1 VSLSVRDPNGF
12 VVAATSASSDAFG
25 AVGWS
30 VPTSQ
35 EPVLGQ
41 WSITATATSS
51 AGNATAERAFELAR
65 YLLPTFSVAV
75 TPSAPYLTYTRDRN
89 GDDTVT
95 IAGSLAATHTNGAP
109 VAGTVMLS
117 VLQPMPSYY
126 GNPIWGRPM
135 GNMAVD
141 PAAADVVDKRPAST
155 GAATSGSAAGAL
167 PTVPIVASSDGDGGG
182 GATSA
187 TLLGTL
193 ALATSAAGSASFS
206 LKVPSAGLSWDG
218 APLML
223 LAAVTETATGEAQNG
238 TARVAVAS
246 APVAAALTA
255 DADFKPGLPWRVTLA
270 LTLPDGTPA
279 GALAAPRA
287 ALAATAQRR
296 SGTPALSLTAA
307 VTPDAAGLAST
318 SFTVPADDVPC
329 CNRTAGQEWQ
339 ASQTSCCVD
348 YISVSLSGVAD
359 VSAYAGASVRFGAA
373 AGAFAAIGPVSP
385 SGAIAPGGSVAFTPA
400 ATSSSAPLRWALLGP
415 KGAVA
420 AGSATPGVAVTLTVP
435 ASAGAAP
442 SLLLWYQAQGGSLAL
457 DFVTL
462 SVVASLPQSL
472 SASFGAATAQPGD
485 NVTVSAA
492 GAPSCRVYF
501 AATDVSIALLGADA
515 ALTAAG
521 VTAAAAD
528 ALQAAADAA
537 DAAATAAGASVGTC
551 YNPPPHQAAGAA
563 LLTSISLPACENTWF
578 GGGGIMAMGAVADMA
593 MPEAAKVSA
602 PSDMAARSASSG
614 DGGGGV
620 RVRSQF
626 PETWLWATA
635 DADGSGAASLRS
647 TAPDTLTSWQ
657 LAAFSVHPTLGL
669 AVAPA
674 PALLSVSQPF
684 YLRAAPPLAMVRG
697 EQVLLRVGLFSNM
710 SVAVNATVT
719 LLDATGSG
727 FDLAGGASASA
738 TLPAGGAAGV
748 VFAITPTRFGALTLR
763 MTGEARDAAGSLAGA
778 DALLAPLT
786 VIAEGIP
793 AEITQNALLR
803 LGGAGTTAADAAAV
817 LSAPAPANAVEGSAR
832 STLSVIGDLMG
843 QTLAGLG
850 ALLQVPS
857 GCGEQNM
864 IGMAPNVAV
873 LEYLA
878 AVPGASP
885 PPALAAAAAANAA
898 TGFQRELTYRH
909 SDGSF
914 SAFGESDASGSTW
927 LTAFV
932 LKVFSDA
939 ARFVA
944 IDDAVLASA
953 ATWLLAQQ
961 DTSSGIFRSVGSVI
975 HTDMVGGVSSDV
987 SMTGFV
993 LAALLAAPASAGVD
1007 SRPLNAAAG
1016 YLAAHP
1022 AASGDAYA
1030 AHVRAYALAA
1040 ACSARQLRCSD
1051 AATAATGIKAALV
1064 STAGALRHWE
1074 APRTV
1079 ASGDASYWQAPPA
1092 DIELTGYGVLTML
1105 AQGRAADATDPARWL
1120 VAQRGSGGG
1129 FGSTQDTV
1137 VGLAALS
1144 RFAAATYGAP
1154 PAMSLA
1160 VRGAGVADGTSVVV
1174 DAARASLLQQL
1185 DMPPGAAISVA
1196 GTGAGTALV
1205 QLTTR
1210 YNVLPA
1216 AVTAGTG
1223 SSGGSG
1229 FAVSVSAVN
1238 VTGDALRRRRL
1249 LGADDDV
1256 APSSLVHVKVCA
1268 QRGAAASA
1276 ARQAGMVILEAG
1288 LFSGYAPVAA
1298 SLAAVQASAP
1308 ALVKRVEVD
1317 LPSRRVLFYLDAL
1330 PSGDPVCLQFDTLQA
1345 SPVFGLAP
1353 AASRAYSYYAPADS
1367 GAAALAVE
1375 AVGAA
1380 TARPPSG
1387 ASGPPALLGGPG
1399 LPGGRSPS
1407 GAARAATAAVWV
1419 SAVAAGVCLLSCA
1432 GFDLGLPKMHTG

>member
-1 VSLSVRDPNGF
+1 MRDPNGF
-12 VVAATSASSDAFG
+12 VVAATSAASDAFG
-25 AVGWS
+25 AVGWA

-35 EPVLGQ
+35 EPVLGT
-41 WSITATATSS
+41 WSIAATSAS
-51 AGNATAERAFELAR
+51 AAGNATAERAFELAR

-75 TPSAPYLTYTRDRN
+75 TPAASYLTYTRDRN

-109 VAGTVMLS
+109 VAGTVVLS

-135 GNMAVD
+135 GGAAVD
-141 PAAADVVDKRPAST
+141 PAMGKMPAST
-155 GAATSGSAAGAL
+155 GAASSGSAAGAL

-246 APVAAALTA
+246 APVAAALTG

-296 SGTPALSLTAA
+296 SGTPALSLTTA
-307 VTPDAAGLAST
+307 VTPDAAGLAT
-318 SFTVPADDVPC
+318 ASFTVPADDITC

-385 SGAIAPGGSVAFTPA
+385 SGAVAPGGSVTFTPA
-400 ATSSSAPLRWALLGP
+400 ATSPTAPLRWALLGP
-415 KGAVA
+415 KGALA

-457 DFVTL
+457 DYVTL
-462 SVVASLPQSL
+462 TVVASLPQSL

-521 VTAAAAD
+521 VTSAAAD

-537 DAAATAAGASVGTC
+537 DAAATAAGAPVGTC

-563 LLTSISLPACENTWF
+563 LLTSIPLPACENTWF

-593 MPEAAKVSA
+593 MPEAAKASA
-602 PSDMAARSASSG
+602 PSDTAARSASSG
-614 DGGGGV
+614 DAGGGV

-626 PETWLWATA
+626 PETWLWASA

-684 YLRAAPPLAMVRG
+684 YLRAAPPLALVRG

-719 LLDATGSG
+719 LLDAAGSG

-738 TLPAGGAAGV
+738 TLPAGGAAGIA
-748 VFAITPTRFGALTLR
+748 FAVTPTRFGALTLR
-763 MTGEARDAAGSLAGA
+763 MAGEARDAAGSLAGA

-803 LGGAGTTAADAAAV
+803 LGGAGTTAADAAAT
-817 LSAPAPANAVEGSAR
+817 LSAPAPANAVAGSAR
-832 STLSVIGDLMG
+832 ATLSVIGDLMG

-914 SAFGESDASGSTW
+914 SAFGESDGSGSTW

-953 ATWLLAQQ
+953 AAWLLAQQ
-961 DTSSGIFRSVGSVI
+961 DASSGIFRSVGSVI
-975 HTDMVGGVSSDV
+975 HTDMVGGTSSDV

-993 LAALLAAPASAGVD
+993 LAALLAAPPAAGVD
-1007 SRPLNAAAG
+1007 SRPLDAAAG
-1016 YLAAHP
+1016 YLATHP

-1030 AHVRAYALAA
+1030 MHVRAYALAA
-1040 ACSARQLRCSD
+1040 ACGARQLRCSD
-1051 AATAATGIKAALV
+1051 AATAATGIKAAMV
-1064 STAGALRHWE
+1064 ATAGALRHWE

-1079 ASGDASYWQAPPA
+1079 AGGDASYWQAPPA

-1120 VAQRGSGGG
+1120 VAQRGGGGG

-1137 VGLAALS
+1137 VGLA
-1144 RFAAATYGAP
+1144 GAFP
-1154 PAMSLA
+1154 
-1160 VRGAGVADGTSVVV
+1160 VV
-1174 DAARASLLQQL
+1174 
-1185 DMPPGAAISVA
+1185 
-1196 GTGAGTALV
+1196 
-1205 QLTTR
+1205 
-1210 YNVLPA
+1210 
-1216 AVTAGTG
+1216 
-1223 SSGGSG
+1223 
-1229 FAVSVSAVN
+1229 
-1238 VTGDALRRRRL
+1238 
-1249 LGADDDV
+1249 
-1256 APSSLVHVKVCA
+1256 
-1268 QRGAAASA
+1268 
-1276 ARQAGMVILEAG
+1276 
-1288 LFSGYAPVAA
+1288 PVAA
-1298 SLAAVQASAP
+1298 CFRVLTPVLSILPSQRCLASQPPPMQRRPRCRWRCAAPAWRTARLWLSTPRARPSCSSWTCRPAPQSQSQAP
-1308 ALVKRVEVD
+1308 ALAPRSCSSPRATTCCLLLLPVPAALPAVA
-1317 LPSRRVLFYLDAL
+1317 LPSRCR
-1330 PSGDPVCLQFDTLQA
+1330 
-1345 SPVFGLAP
+1345 
-1353 AASRAYSYYAPADS
+1353 R
-1367 GAAALAVE
+1367 
-1375 AVGAA
+1375 
-1380 TARPPSG
+1380 
-1387 ASGPPALLGGPG
+1387 
-1399 LPGGRSPS
+1399 
-1407 GAARAATAAVWV
+1407 
-1419 SAVAAGVCLLSCA
+1419 
-1432 GFDLGLPKMHTG
+1432 